1 MRLLIVGILLL
12 VSFQSCGTKTVDPNS
27 IEGKLVTKIKT
38 TCGESSGCTVRI
50 RDVTDFAWD
59 RVYVFKTTADQSEVE
74 KTIGVPFPQY
84 REFRRSIIFLK
95 GGKLVYGEANPTD
108 VEAPIKDQV
117 IFDIPDTDDYR
128 AYSPESRF
136 EVTRK
141 NYDGRGYYKL
151 NLIESSEEFERQVYR
166 IL

>member
-1 MRLLIVGILLL
+1 MRLIVGIAFL
-12 VSFQSCGTKTVDPNS
+12 VIFGSCGTKAVDPNS
-27 IEGKLVTKIKT
+27 IEGKLVTRIKT

-59 RVYVFKTTADQSEVE
+59 RVYVFKTTADQSDIE

-84 REFRRSIIFLK
+84 REFRRSMIFIN
-95 GGKLVYGEANPTD
+95 GGKLVHGEANPTD
-108 VEAPIKDQV
+108 AEAPIKDQV
-117 IFDIPDTDDYR
+117 IFDIPDTASYR
-128 AYSPESRF
+128 SYSPENRF

-151 NLIESSEEFERQVYR
+151 NLIESSQ
-166 IL
+166 